1 MSYLCAI
8 DTLHG
13 LQQLVGVICEGASI
27 FFKYTQQGA
36 CLQAKKKGQSSLS
49 ATVMKEGQ
57 TGSIGSA
64 WTWEGTCLLNS
75 VLTLST
81 RLQEIT
87 LVQEQRRKPMPRA
100 GLVAQYTVP
109 NN

>member
-1 MSYLCAI
+1 VSYLCAI

-36 CLQAKKKGQSSLS
+36 RLQAKTKGQSSLS

-57 TGSIGSA
+57 TDSTGTA
-64 WTWEGTCLLNS
+64 WTWEGKCLELI
-75 VLTLST
+75 LST
-81 RLQEIT
+81 RC
-87 LVQEQRRKPMPRA
+87 RRLHFLRTREESPCLGR
-100 GLVAQYTVP
+100 GLWLSV
-109 NN
+109 